1 MQTYTRKQTAE
12 KLNISERTLDRYIK
26 AGKLEV
32 VKAGNTRASKV
43 FITDAALNSF
53 LKANVKKS

>member
-12 KLNISERTLDRYIK
+12 LLQISERTLDRYIR

-32 VKAGNTRASKV
+32 SKVSGARAGRV
-43 FITDAALNSF
+43 FITEKALDKF
-53 LKANVKKS
+53 LKGNIKKS